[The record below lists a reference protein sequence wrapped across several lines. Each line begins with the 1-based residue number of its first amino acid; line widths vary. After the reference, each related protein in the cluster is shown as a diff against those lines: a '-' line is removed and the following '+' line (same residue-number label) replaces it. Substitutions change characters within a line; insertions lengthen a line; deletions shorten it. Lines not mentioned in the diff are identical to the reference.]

1 MTIYYLIHLQKFK
14 NMTIE
19 DRKKAFVALG
29 DMIRHELAENKE
41 ELDTIIIK
49 AKVHN
54 PWFDP
59 RFTRIAFQSIA
70 DWLTVDRLNAWV
82 NNYDKSYFQES
93 EVKVGVIMAGNI
105 PMVGFH
111 DFLSVLISGKVFK
124 GKLSSQDEF
133 LLPFLADKLI
143 SIEPAF
149 EAKIEFVPHLLK
161 DFDAVI
167 ATGSN
172 NSARYF
178 DYYFGK
184 YPHIIRKNRNSVA
197 VITGNETKEEL
208 ENLADDVYQYFGLG
222 CRSVSKVFVPTGYS
236 IPHLL
241 DHFQHYVFLHEHT
254 KYFNNYEYNKS
265 IFLLNK
271 IPHFDNGFHLLTQ
284 NDKYA
289 SPVSVLYYEEYDDLE
304 VLERRLMVENE
315 QLQCIIGGDELNILH
330 EKFGN
335 SQYPTLSEYAD
346 NVDIISFLGGLS

>member
-1 MTIYYLIHLQKFK
+1 MTINQRI
-14 NMTIE
+14 T
-19 DRKKAFVALG
+19 AFIALG
-29 DMIRHELAENKE
+29 DVIREGISNKSEDFE
-41 ELDTIIIK
+41 EIIIK

-54 PWFDP
+54 QWFYP
-59 RFTRIAFQSIA
+59 RFTRLAFAAIS
-70 DWLTVDRLNAWV
+70 DLLTEENLQTWV
-82 NNYDKSYFQES
+82 ANYDAAFFEES

-133 LLPFLADKLI
+133 LLPFLSDKLI
-143 SIEPAF
+143 NIEPAF
-149 EAKIEFVPHLLK
+149 ESKIEFVPHLLK
-161 DFDAVI
+161 EFDAVI

-197 VITGNETKEEL
+197 IITGNETKEEL
-208 ENLADDVYQYFGLG
+208 ELLADDVYQYFGLG
-222 CRSVSKVFVPTGYS
+222 CRSVSKIF
-236 IPHLL
+236 IPKDYDIATIL
-241 DHFQHYVFLHEHT
+241 DNFQHYVFLHEHT

-284 NDKYA
+284 NDRYA

-304 VLERRLMVENE
+304 VLERRLMMENE
-315 QLQCIIGGDELNILH
+315 QLQCIIGGDELNISH
-330 EKFGN
+330 EIFGN

-346 NVDIISFLGGLS
+346 NVDVISFLGGLS

>member
-1 MTIYYLIHLQKFK
+1 
-14 NMTIE
+14 MTIE
-19 DRKKAFVALG
+19 QRIKAFVALG
-29 DMIRHELAENKE
+29 NEIRKEIAEKNE
-41 ELDTIIIK
+41 EFETIVIK

-70 DWLTVDRLNAWV
+70 DLLTEESLNAWV
-82 NNYDKSYFQES
+82 NNYDKSYFEES
-93 EVKVGVIMAGNI
+93 ELRVGVIMAGNI

-124 GKLSSQDEF
+124 GKPSSQDEH
-133 LLPFLADKLI
+133 LLPYIANKLI
-143 SIEPAF
+143 AIEPAF
-149 EAKIEFVPHLLK
+149 ESKIEFVSHLLK

-184 YPHIIRKNRNSVA
+184 YPHIIRRNRNSVA
-197 VITGNETKEEL
+197 ILTGEESKEQL
-208 ENLADDVYQYFGLG
+208 EKLADDVYLYFGLG
-222 CRSVSKVFVPTGYS
+222 CRSVSKIFVPSDYS
-236 IPHLL
+236 MPHLL
-241 DHFQHYVFLHEHT
+241 DHFQHYVTLHEHT

-271 IPHFDNGFHLLTQ
+271 VPHFDNGFHLLTQ
-284 NDKYA
+284 SDAYA
-289 SPVSVLYYEEYDDLE
+289 SPVSVLHYEEYDDIE

-315 QLQCIIGGDELNILH
+315 QIQCIVGGDKLNILH
-330 EKFGN
+330 ENFGN

-346 NVDIISFLGGLS
+346 NVDVISFLGGLS

>member
-1 MTIYYLIHLQKFK
+1 
-14 NMTIE
+14 MTIE
-19 DRKKAFVALG
+19 QRIEAFVQLG
-29 DMIRHELAENKE
+29 KLIRKGLNEQSEDFKS
-41 ELDTIIIK
+41 IIIK

-59 RFTRIAFQSIA
+59 RFTKIALGAIA
-70 DWLTVDRLNAWV
+70 DLLTEMKLSGWV
-82 NNYDKSYFQES
+82 KAYSQDFFEES
-93 EVKVGVIMAGNI
+93 DMKVGVIMAGNL

-133 LLPFLADKLI
+133 LLPFIAELLI

-149 EAKIEFVPHLLK
+149 QSKIVFVPHLLK

-184 YPHIIRKNRNSVA
+184 YPHIIRSNRNSVA
-197 VITGNETKEEL
+197 VITGEETKEQL
-208 ENLADDVYQYFGLG
+208 HKLADDVYMYFGLG
-222 CRSVSKVFVPTGYS
+222 CRSISKLFVPKAYDVTK
-236 IPHLL
+236 LL
-241 DHFQHYVFLHEHT
+241 DEFQHYMFLHEHT

-271 IPHFDNGFHLLTQ
+271 VPHFDNGFSLLTK
-284 NDKYA
+284 NSSYA
-289 SPVSVLYYEEYDDLE
+289 SPVSVLYYEEYEQLE
-304 VLERRLMVENE
+304 SLEQRLKMENE
-315 QLQCIIGGDELNILH
+315 QIQCVISGGELGIKH
-330 EKFGN
+330 DIFGK
-335 SQYPTLSEYAD
+335 SQYPSLSEYAD
-346 NVDIISFLGGLS
+346 NVDIISFVGSLK

>member
-1 MTIYYLIHLQKFK
+1 
-14 NMTIE
+14 MTIE
-19 DRKKAFVALG
+19 QRIKAFISLG
-29 DMIRHELAENKE
+29 NEIRREIAEKNE
-41 ELDTIIIK
+41 EFETIVIK

-59 RFTRIAFQSIA
+59 RYIRIAFQSIA
-70 DWLTVDRLNAWV
+70 DLLTEESLNTWV
-82 NNYDKSYFQES
+82 NNYEKSFFEES
-93 EVKVGVIMAGNI
+93 ELRVGVIMAGNI

-124 GKLSSQDEF
+124 GKPSSQDEH
-133 LLPFLADKLI
+133 LLPYIANKLI
-143 SIEPAF
+143 AIEPAF
-149 EAKIEFVPHLLK
+149 ESKIEFVSHLLK

-184 YPHIIRKNRNSVA
+184 YPHIIRRNRNSVA
-197 VITGNETKEEL
+197 ILTGKESKEQL
-208 ENLADDVYQYFGLG
+208 EKLADDVYSYFGLG
-222 CRSVSKVFVPTGYS
+222 CRSVSKIFVPTGYS
-236 IPHLL
+236 MPHLL

-271 IPHFDNGFHLLTQ
+271 VQHFDNGFHLLTQ
-284 NDKYA
+284 SDAYA
-289 SPVSVLYYEEYDDLE
+289 SPVSVLHYEEYDDLE

-315 QLQCIIGGDELNILH
+315 QIQCIVGGDKLNILH
-330 EKFGN
+330 ENFGN

-346 NVDIISFLGGLS
+346 NVDVISFLGGLS

>member
-1 MTIYYLIHLQKFK
+1 
-14 NMTIE
+14 MTIE
-19 DRKKAFVALG
+19 QRIHAFVELG
-29 DMIRHELAENKE
+29 NIIRSGLATNSE
-41 ELDTIIIK
+41 EFETIIIK
-49 AKVHN
+49 GKVHN

-70 DWLTVDRLNAWV
+70 DLLTQKNLKEWV
-82 NNYDKSYFQES
+82 NNYQSISFEES
-93 EVKVGVIMAGNI
+93 DIRVGVIMAGNI

-124 GKLSSQDEF
+124 GKLSSQDEH
-133 LLPFLADKLI
+133 LLPFIAEKLI
-143 SIEPAF
+143 AIEPAF
-149 EAKIEFVPHLLK
+149 RFKIEFVSFLLK

-184 YPHIIRKNRNSVA
+184 YPHIIRRNRNSVA
-197 VITGNETKEEL
+197 ILSGDESKEQL
-208 ENLADDVYQYFGLG
+208 EKLADDVYLYFGLG
-222 CRSVSKVFVPTGYS
+222 CRSVSKVFVPKGYS

-271 IPHFDNGFHLLTQ
+271 VPHFDNGFHLLTQ
-284 NDKYA
+284 SEAYA
-289 SPVSVLYYEEYDDLE
+289 SPVSVLHYEEYDDLE

-315 QLQCIIGGDELNILH
+315 QIQCIVAGDKVNILH

-335 SQYPTLSEYAD
+335 SQYPSLGEYAD
-346 NVDIISFLGGLS
+346 NVDVISFLGGLS